1 MVITANNIFINSYF
15 NSMFQSI
22 IRFYCSQSA
31 FRKFSYPSNTTN
43 LRKILVGLYIWQL
56 QFLSLYVKPSLLQMH
71 TLIMH
76 KLNYIFITIADI
88 NNGNWFRGAGH
99 FERIMIK
106 HA

>member
-1 MVITANNIFINSYF
+1 
-15 NSMFQSI
+15 
-22 IRFYCSQSA
+22 
-31 FRKFSYPSNTTN
+31 
-43 LRKILVGLYIWQL
+43 
-56 QFLSLYVKPSLLQMH
+56 MH

-106 HA
+106 HAQSLGEWSIVGAYYVCDVFYSYFRVRYP